1 MAYQKFFSAENA
13 QDKEKNI
20 VTGAKKL
27 KGDSESD
34 MFNMVDLIIKKR
46 DGFELLPEEIKFFI
60 NGAIG
65 KSIPD
70 YQISA
75 MLMAIFLKGMN
86 EGETACITKEMVYS
100 GEILDLSEIPG
111 IKVDKH
117 STGGIGDTTT
127 LILAPLVASCGLPV
141 IKMSGRGLGFTGG
154 TLDKMESIGLKIDFS
169 MQEAIA
175 MAKKSGLVV
184 MGQTANLAPA
194 DKILYAL
201 RDVTGTVE
209 NISMIAASIMSKKI
223 AAGADVI
230 VLDVKCGSG
239 AFMKDFSSAR
249 ALAKE
254 MVAIGRNVGKKV
266 VALITNMDEPL
277 GLNIGNCLEAK
288 EAIEILK
295 GEKTGRLLDVSIE
308 LGSYMLLLG
317 NKAESLEEA
326 KEMLLENIK
335 NGKGYEKF
343 LEFVKQQSKNFD
355 GELKIKEAAVKYS
368 VKAKK
373 AGYIY
378 KMNAAEIGRASIA
391 TGAGRLKKDDEIDY
405 TAGIIMKVKLGD
417 YVNENDEIC
426 EIHSSNVEKCKRAE
440 EILLRAIDIE
450 NEKPK
455 LRRLILDVVN

>member
-1 MAYQKFFSAENA
+1 
-13 QDKEKNI
+13 
-20 VTGAKKL
+20 
-27 KGDSESD
+27 

-46 DGFELLPEEIKFFI
+46 DGFELSPEEIKFFI
-60 NGAIG
+60 SGAVN

-100 GEILDLSEIPG
+100 GEILDLSEVPG

-127 LILAPLVASCGLPV
+127 LVLAPLVASCGLPV
-141 IKMSGRGLGFTGG
+141 VKMSGRGLGFTGG

-169 MQEAIA
+169 TQEAIE

-239 AFMKDFSSAR
+239 AFMKDFESAK

-295 GEKTGRLLDVSIE
+295 GEKTGRLFDVSIE

-317 NKAESLEEA
+317 NKAKSLEEA

-343 LEFVKQQSKNFD
+343 LEFVKQQSKDFD
-355 GELKIKEAAVKYS
+355 GE
-368 VKAKK
+368 
-373 AGYIY
+373 GYVY

-405 TAGIIMKVKLGD
+405 TAGIIMKIKLGD

-426 EIHSSNVEKCKRAE
+426 EIHAADIEKCKRAE
-440 EILLRAIDIE
+440 EILLSAIDIE

>member
-1 MAYQKFFSAENA
+1 
-13 QDKEKNI
+13 
-20 VTGAKKL
+20 
-27 KGDSESD
+27 
-34 MFNMVDLIIKKR
+34 MFNIVDLIIKKR
-46 DGFELLPEEIKFFI
+46 DGFELSPEEIKFFI
-60 NGAIG
+60 SGAVD

-100 GEILDLSEIPG
+100 GEILDLSEVPG
-111 IKVDKH
+111 MKVDKH

-141 IKMSGRGLGFTGG
+141 VKMSGRGLGFTGG

-169 MQEAIA
+169 MQEAIE

-239 AFMKDFSSAR
+239 AFMKDFESAK

-317 NKAESLEEA
+317 NKAKSLEEA
-326 KEMLLENIK
+326 KEMLLANIK

-343 LEFVKQQSKNFD
+343 LEFVKQQSKDFD

-373 AGYIY
+373 AGYVY

-391 TGAGRLKKDDEIDY
+391 TISFAK
-405 TAGIIMKVKLGD
+405 A
-417 YVNENDEIC
+417 
-426 EIHSSNVEKCKRAE
+426 
-440 EILLRAIDIE
+440 
-450 NEKPK
+450 
-455 LRRLILDVVN
+455 